1 MKVRSML
8 RSHATS
14 HLLRRLV
21 VATALLSVGAV
32 GCNRNKQDAIIK
44 ANEGDKTLKG
54 DLDGAITA
62 YQEAANMDPSNHL
75 IWNKLAQAYLKKPDW
90 AKAAEAFASAIKAD
104 TDAHGGKPTYATYF
118 ALRGYALEQQ
128 AKKKPGSGDSAG
140 HVQLD
145 YKDSEAP
152 YLKCIELDP
161 NYADC
166 YFELGNVYLWMDNE
180 QKSLEHYTKAIQ
192 HDPTQVKY
200 YGPLAELY
208 MNLGYQKEAEQVLK
222 EAQSF
227 AKPDDPDPENRK
239 HMADNDVRMANILQD
254 RGDTQGVIKQLEAA
268 RAVAPGESPEA
279 VRVLYAL
286 GNAYANLDPPKKQD
300 AIDNLKGFYIHG
312 CKGPKAALFKLECAT
327 VQSRVSALGGTLQ

>member
-1 MKVRSML
+1 MKVRSMF
-8 RSHATS
+8 RSQSGGHIVS
-14 HLLRRLV
+14 RLV
-21 VATALLSVGAV
+21 LAAALVSAGAT

-54 DLDGAITA
+54 DLDGAITQ
-62 YQEAANMDPSNHL
+62 YQEAANMDPANHL

-104 TDAHGGKPTYATYF
+104 TDTHGGKPTYATYF

-140 HVQLD
+140 KVQLD

-152 YLKCIELDP
+152 YLKCIEIDP

-180 QKSLEHYTKAIQ
+180 QKSLEYYTKAIQ

-208 MNLGYQKEAEQVLK
+208 MNLGYEKEAESVLK

-239 HMADNDVRMANILQD
+239 HMADNDVRMANILQN
-254 RGDTQGVIKQLEAA
+254 RGDTQGVITQLEAA
-268 RAVAPGESPEA
+268 RQVAPGDSPEA

-286 GNAYANLDPPKKQD
+286 GNAYANLPTPKKQD

-312 CKGPKAALFKLECAT
+312 CKGPKAALFKLECQT

>member
-1 MKVRSML
+1 MKL
-8 RSHATS
+8 R
-14 HLLRRLV
+14 
-21 VATALLSVGAV
+21 TALITAAIAV
-32 GCNRNKQDAIIK
+32 TSLAGCNRNKQDAIIK

-54 DLDGAITA
+54 DLDGAIAA

-75 IWNKLAQAYLKKPDW
+75 IWNKLAQAYFKKPDW
-90 AKAAEAFASAIKAD
+90 PKAAEAFANAIKAD
-104 TDAHGGKPTYATYF
+104 TDAHGGKPTVATYF

-128 AKKKPGSGDSAG
+128 AKKKPGTGASEGS
-140 HVQLD
+140 VQLD
-145 YKDSEAP
+145 YKEAEAP

-180 QKSLEHYTKAIQ
+180 QKSLEYYTKAIQ

-200 YGPLAELY
+200 YGPLAALY
-208 MNLGYQKEAEQVLK
+208 VNLGYEKEAEQVLK
-222 EAQSF
+222 ESQSF

-239 HMADNDVRMANILQD
+239 AMANDDIFMAQILQN
-254 RGDTQGVIKQLEAA
+254 RGDGQGVVKQLEAA
-268 RAVAPGESPEA
+268 RAVAPADSSEA

-300 AIDNLKGFYIHG
+300 AIDNFKGFNVHA
-312 CKGPKAALFKLECAT
+312 CKGPKAAMFKLECAT
-327 VQSRVSALGGTLQ
+327 LQSRVSELGGTLQ